1 MRRIQRRAR
10 LVKSELTREQGIE
23 LLIGRTGKSA
33 FKSESEA
40 RAAWSEHRA
49 KLLEASSPFRR
60 PEAWSKFDCLDIPR
74 LWANEPNENYF
85 ERTNQMTEA
94 EKRLLSILRNGG
106 DIPPMP
112 ITTKPTDELL
122 RYFRYSGETEI
133 EFRERFQDA
142 GIDPWEQQ

>member
-10 LVKSELTREQGIE
+10 LVKNELTREQVIE
-23 LLIGRTGKSA
+23 LLIGPTGKSA

-49 KLLEASSPFRR
+49 ELLESSAPFRR
-60 PEAWSKFDCLDIPR
+60 PEAWSKFDCPHTPR
-74 LWANEPNENYF
+74 LWANEPNANFF
-85 ERTNQMTEA
+85 ERNNQITEA
-94 EKRLLSILRNGG
+94 EKRLLAALRHSG

-112 ITTKPTDELL
+112 ITSKPTDELL

-142 GIDPWEQQ
+142 GVDPWEQK